1 MCENNSAGYRRVQD
15 PEVPVYLLRNVCYF
29 CDSNGIQ
36 ALASCFRE
44 SDPEILPCHIAHVL
58 ITICANVSPRH
69 LFVDMQIVLS
79 VTPGLTRSDCCDVG

>member
-1 MCENNSAGYRRVQD
+1 MTMQSAGSAQTECWYAYVQD

-36 ALASCFRE
+36 ALAICFRD

-58 ITICANVSPRH
+58 ITICANVSACA
-69 LFVDMQIVLS
+69 V
-79 VTPGLTRSDCCDVG
+79 